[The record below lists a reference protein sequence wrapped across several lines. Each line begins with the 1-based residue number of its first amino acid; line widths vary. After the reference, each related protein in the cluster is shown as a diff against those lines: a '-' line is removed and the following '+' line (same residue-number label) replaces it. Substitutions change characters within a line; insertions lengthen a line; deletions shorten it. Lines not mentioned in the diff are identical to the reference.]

1 MKRILCMLL
10 LVQSGFIMAQTEKVV
25 TANGKRITIN
35 PSGLN
40 NADNGLT
47 VTNGNV
53 QLGGTLTKPSILT
66 TTSAFTLA
74 IQGLQNGAVTDQFLT
89 TDANG
94 VIRKITNTGWST
106 TGNAGTS
113 AGTNFIGT
121 TDNQDIVFKRFN
133 SIAGRIGDSN
143 TVIGAFSMLNNTGNT
158 NTAFG
163 ARALYNNTSGG
174 QNVAVG
180 NGALFNNT
188 TGNRNAALGTGA
200 VNYNKTGN
208 YNTAIG
214 DSALSNNVDGENNVA
229 IGFNSGSNFYGT
241 GSKTLKNTKESI
253 FIGAGAQAPSDNSV
267 NQIVIGNYAVGRG
280 SNTVQ
285 IGNDKATIIGG
296 AVEWS
301 STSDLRLENTIST
314 SAYGLNFIN
323 KLRPVTY
330 ELNSGDSS
338 LQSGFIAQEVETA
351 ANSIG
356 YSFNGIVKPQSAND
370 YYSLRYSQFVVPLVK
385 AVQEQQLQ
393 IEAKDAK
400 ITELERRLERV
411 EQLLENR

>member
-1 MKRILCMLL
+1 MLL

-53 QLGGTLTKPSILT
+53 QLGGTLTKPSVLT
-66 TTSAFTLA
+66 TTSVFTLA

-106 TGNAGTS
+106 TGNAGTT

-121 TDNQDIVFKRFN
+121 TDDQDIVFKRSN
-133 SIAGRIGDSN
+133 SLSGRIGLSN
-143 TVIGAFSMLNNTGNT
+143 TSFGNLSLLNNKGNT

-163 ARALYNNTSGG
+163 ARTLYSNTTGD

-180 NGALFNNT
+180 NGALFFNT
-188 TGNRNAALGTGA
+188 TGIRNAAFGTGA
-200 VNYNKTGN
+200 ATYNKTGN

-214 DSALSNNVDGENNVA
+214 DSALGNNIDGENNVA
-229 IGFNSGSNFYGT
+229 IGFNSGSIYKGT
-241 GSKTLKNTKESI
+241 GKAELKNTKESI
-253 FIGAGAQAPSDNSV
+253 FIGAAAKALSDNSI
-267 NQIVIGNYAVGRG
+267 NQIVIGNYATGRG

-285 IGNDKATIIGG
+285 IGNDDMISIGG

-301 STSDLRLENTIST
+301 IGSDVRLKKDIATSN
-314 SAYGLNFIN
+314 YGLNFIN

-330 ELNSGDSS
+330 KLKKGTTD

-356 YSFNGIVKPQSAND
+356 YEFNGIVKPQTESD
-370 YYSLRYSQFVVPLVK
+370 FYSLRYAEFVVPLVK

-393 IEAKDAK
+393 IEAKEAK
-400 ITELERRLERV
+400 ITELERRLEKV
-411 EQLLENR
+411 ERLLENR